1 MEPLSQVWK
10 SIEDV
15 KNNSSGKA
23 TLFLEEVATNLD
35 KHAML
40 RWQVYQ
46 SAAHHRGYNALSST
60 MKDQKKLKET
70 LQEKS
75 ELLSAE
81 HRMLFRGKFQNF
93 VTDNVKSKQ
102 NSEETF
108 RSINRGKNH
117 QLFS

>member
-40 RWQVYQ
+40 R
-46 SAAHHRGYNALSST
+46 
-60 MKDQKKLKET
+60 
-70 LQEKS
+70 
-75 ELLSAE
+75 
-81 HRMLFRGKFQNF
+81 
-93 VTDNVKSKQ
+93 
-102 NSEETF
+102 
-108 RSINRGKNH
+108 
-117 QLFS
+117 

>member
-1 MEPLSQVWK
+1 MEPLSQAWK

-15 KNNSSGKA
+15 ENNSSGKA
-23 TLFLEEVATNLD
+23 TLLLEEVATNLD
-35 KHAML
+35 KHVML
-40 RWQVYQ
+40 LWQVYQ

-70 LQEKS
+70 LWEKS

-93 VTDNVKSKQ
+93 VTENVKSKQ

-108 RSINRGKNH
+108 QSINRGKNH